1 MVAWHEGIISKK
13 EIVVLLCS
21 INLKEIVFFH
31 PWLQSSLLNMV
42 ALDGVDK
49 LSDDEAVAASAKPA
63 PSSSDSPKK
72 GAPKA
77 KAKGKAKTS
86 PKKVS
91 KDAKPEPK
99 AVPKVEK
106 KKSALKRPA
115 SSSTKEPSI
124 KRPAGS
130 RRDPD
135 HISTSKSM
143 YKNGV
148 YCIKLFGKQ
157 ALTVPS
163 LHWCFVQSK
172 RNKVQTPH
180 MNYVVRVSQFAMKFQ
195 SRCRSSRILI
205 SVPKTWMLLLCFGLS

>member
-1 MVAWHEGIISKK
+1 MTVQRK
-13 EIVVLLCS
+13 E
-21 INLKEIVFFH
+21 H
-31 PWLQSSLLNMV
+31 PRL
-42 ALDGVDK
+42 
-49 LSDDEAVAASAKPA
+49 
-63 PSSSDSPKK
+63 
-72 GAPKA
+72 

-157 ALTVPS
+157 AITVPS